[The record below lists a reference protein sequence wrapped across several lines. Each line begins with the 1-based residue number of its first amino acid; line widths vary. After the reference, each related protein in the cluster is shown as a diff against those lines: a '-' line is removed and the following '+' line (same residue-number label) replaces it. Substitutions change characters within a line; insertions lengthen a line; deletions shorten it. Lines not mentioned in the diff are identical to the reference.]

1 MAGASLRVG
10 ANTSEFTSQMKS
22 MLTQMKLVTSEYKVE
37 AAQAKALGSQ
47 TDLLSAKKK
56 ELTAKIQLQT
66 EAIKLQE
73 GNLAAQKQ
81 KLTELQVA
89 EQKLKE
95 KVAELTAV
103 YEGSVKATGKDSEES
118 KKLKAQLDETKEAH
132 AKAENAIKKQE
143 DAIAKNTIKVNESR
157 AALADQQTEL
167 KETEDNLES
176 TGKKWKIL
184 GEDITAA
191 GNSMDEAGGK
201 AVSLGDIIKGNI
213 VASAITGGVKLLAD
227 AFKEL
232 ATNMFSLANDSQ
244 TALNTLST
252 QTGATAEELEEMQSI
267 MDEIYNNNFGED
279 MDDIARAMA
288 TVKQQTG
295 ATGKEL
301 QNLTEEALLMRD
313 TFDMDV
319 NESVR
324 TANMLMNTFGLTG
337 EQAYSM
343 IAQGAQK
350 GLDKNGDLLDTINEY
365 SVHFDQL
372 GLSAEDMFNMLVNGA
387 ESGTFSVDKLG
398 DAVKEFGIR
407 VKDGTANDAF
417 KELGLNVN
425 ETTAAFGEGG
435 EAAKSAMQKVTSA
448 LFAVEDSIKQNQL
461 GVAMFGT
468 MWEDLGADGVKAL
481 TDISGEVNSTTEA
494 LDKINQQKYNDL
506 ESTLEGLKRS
516 VQTKLKEPFSQA
528 AEGIQAN
535 LADLANEISNGGMG
549 DALDRIAEGFGN
561 LVTKATEVVT
571 AALPKV
577 LEGLAWIADNGEM
590 IVSVLAGI
598 GAGFAV
604 FKVATLINTVTTAM
618 KGFKLATAAAEV
630 VQKLLNITMA
640 ANPAILIATLIAT
653 LVAAIVGF
661 IATNEK
667 ARTVVANVWEAVKNA
682 IGTVVEGIVTFFTET
697 IPNAFN
703 QVINFVKSNW
713 QGLLLLLVNPFAG
726 AFKLLYDNCEG
737 FRNIINNLVEQ
748 IKTAFNGVV
757 TFLKELPSKIWN
769 AIISTV
775 DAIRA
780 WALDLKTAAVEG
792 ITELVT
798 NVVTFF
804 SELPNKIAY
813 VIGFCI
819 GHVIQFGV
827 DLYTWAT
834 TKIPEFVNSIITF
847 MQQLPGKIWN
857 AIVSAVQKVATWG
870 EQMKT
875 QAVTKVT
882 QLITNVITFMQQ
894 LPGKIWNAIVSAV
907 TKVATWGEQMR
918 SRAVSAATSLI
929 SQTISTLSQMPS
941 RVWGAISGAIQQVV
955 SWGTQLAAKGAA
967 AAKGLFNAVVNGVSS
982 LPGKMAEIGSN
993 IVSGIWNG
1001 ISSGWD
1007 WLKNKVSSLASSL
1020 LQGAKDALG
1029 IKSPSRLFR
1038 DLVGKMIPKGI
1049 GVGITA
1055 EMPTLQK
1062 DLTDEL
1068 QGMTTKVSAEVNP
1081 VAAVKKTAKITAID
1095 GEVNTKKVTK
1105 DKDITVIVYTT
1116 NTTTLDK
1123 KVIAK
1128 EVKKEVVKGI
1138 TKDQNDKDKT
1148 RGAA

>member
-37 AAQAKALGSQ
+37 AAHAKALGSH

-81 KLTELQVA
+81 KLTELQAA

-95 KVAELTAV
+95 KVAELTAA
-103 YEGSVKATGKDSEES
+103 YEDSVKATGKDSEES

-132 AKAENAIKKQE
+132 AKAENAVKKQE

-157 AALADQQTEL
+157 VALANQQTEL
-167 KETEDNLES
+167 KETEDKLES
-176 TGKKWKIL
+176 
-184 GEDITAA
+184 A
-191 GNSMDEAGGK
+191 GNEFENFGDAVEDAGMSMDDTGAK

-213 VASAITGGVKLLAD
+213 VASAIVGGVKLLAD

-232 ATNMFSLANDSQ
+232 ATNIFSLANDTQ
-244 TALNTLST
+244 TAFNTLAT

-324 TANMLMNTFGLTG
+324 TANMLMKTFGLTG

-407 VKDGTANDAF
+407 VKDGTADGAF
-417 KELGLNVN
+417 KELGLSVD

-435 EAAKSAMQKVTSA
+435 EAAKAAMQKVTSA
-448 LFAVEDSIKQNQL
+448 LFAVEDPIKQNQL

-481 TDISGEVNSTTEA
+481 TDLSGEVNSTTEA

-528 AEGIQAN
+528 AEGIQTN
-535 LADLANEISNGGMG
+535 LVDLANEISNGGMG
-549 DALDRIAEGFGN
+549 DAIDRIAEGFGN

-577 LEGLAWIADNGEM
+577 LEGLAWIADNGEA

-598 GAGFAV
+598 GAGFAA
-604 FKVATLINTVTTAM
+604 FKVASLIQGVVSAFQA
-618 KGFKLATAAAEV
+618 FKLANEGATIAQWAMNAAM
-630 VQKLLNITMA
+630 N
-640 ANPAILIATLIAT
+640 ANPIVLIVTLVAG
-653 LVAAIVGF
+653 LVAAIVTF
-661 IATNEK
+661 IATNED
-667 ARTVVANVWEAVKNA
+667 ARAALVNVWEAIKTA

-703 QVINFVKSNW
+703 QVIDFVKGNW

-792 ITELVT
+792 ITQLVT

-819 GHVIQFGV
+819 GHVIKFGI

-834 TKIPEFVNSIITF
+834 NKIPEFVNSIITF

-870 EQMKT
+870 ENMRSK
-875 QAVTKVT
+875 AVT
-882 QLITNVITFMQQ
+882 
-894 LPGKIWNAIVSAV
+894 
-907 TKVATWGEQMR
+907 
-918 SRAVSAATSLI
+918 AATNLLN
-929 SQTISTLSQMPS
+929 QVFTTLSQMPGK
-941 RVWGAISGAIQQVV
+941 VWSAIVNAVTQVAT
-955 SWGTQLAAKGAA
+955 WGSNLIAKGREAA
-967 AAKGLFNAVVNGVSS
+967 SGLVSAVVNGVSS

-1038 DLVGKMIPKGI
+1038 DLVGKMIPQGI

-1062 DLTDEL
+1062 DLTEEL

-1148 RGAA
+1148 KGAA

>member
-22 MLTQMKLVTSEYKVE
+22 MLTQMKLVTSEYKAE

-81 KLTELQVA
+81 KLTELQTA

-95 KVAELTAV
+95 KVAELTAA
-103 YEGSVKATGKDSEES
+103 YEDSVKATGKDSEES

-132 AKAENAIKKQE
+132 AKAENAVKKQE

-167 KETEDNLES
+167 KETEDKLES
-176 TGKKWKIL
+176 
-184 GEDITAA
+184 A
-191 GNSMDEAGGK
+191 GNEFGNFGDAVEDAGRSMDDTGAK

-213 VASAITGGVKLLAD
+213 VASAIVGGVKLLAD

-232 ATNMFSLANDSQ
+232 ATNIFSLANDTQ
-244 TALNTLST
+244 TAFNTLST

-324 TANMLMNTFGLTG
+324 TANMLMKTFGLTG

-407 VKDGTANDAF
+407 VKDGTASDAF
-417 KELGLNVN
+417 KELGLNVD

-435 EAAKSAMQKVTSA
+435 EAAKEAMQKVTSA
-448 LFAVEDSIKQNQL
+448 LFAVEDPIKQNQL

-481 TDISGEVNSTTEA
+481 TDIGGEVNSTTEA

-528 AEGIQAN
+528 AEGIQTN

-549 DALDRIAEGFGN
+549 DAIDRIAEGFGN

-577 LEGLAWIADNGEM
+577 LEGLAWIADNGEA

-604 FKVATLINTVTTAM
+604 FKVASLIQGVVSAFQA
-618 KGFKLATAAAEV
+618 FKLANEGATIAQWAMNAAM
-630 VQKLLNITMA
+630 N
-640 ANPAILIATLIAT
+640 ANPIVLIVTLVAG
-653 LVAAIVGF
+653 LVAAIVTF
-661 IATNEK
+661 IATNED
-667 ARTVVANVWEAVKNA
+667 ARAALVNVWEAIKTA

-703 QVINFVKSNW
+703 QVIDFVKGNW

-792 ITELVT
+792 ITQLVT

-819 GHVIQFGV
+819 GHVIQFGI
-827 DLYTWAT
+827 DLYKWAT

-857 AIVSAVQKVATWG
+857 AIVSAV
-870 EQMKT
+870 
-875 QAVTKVT
+875 
-882 QLITNVITFMQQ
+882 
-894 LPGKIWNAIVSAV
+894 
-907 TKVATWGEQMR
+907 TKVATWGENMR
-918 SRAVSAATSLI
+918 SKAVTAATNLLN
-929 SQTISTLSQMPS
+929 QVFTTLSQMPNK
-941 RVWGAISGAIQQVV
+941 VWSAIVNAVTQVAT
-955 SWGTQLAAKGAA
+955 WGSNLIAKGKEAA
-967 AAKGLFNAVVNGVSS
+967 SGLVSAVVNGVSS

-1007 WLKNKVSSLASSL
+1007 WLKDKVSSLASSL

-1038 DLVGKMIPKGI
+1038 DLVGKMIPQGI

-1095 GEVNTKKVTK
+1095 GEVNAKKVTK

-1148 RGAA
+1148 KGAA

>member
-81 KLTELQVA
+81 KLTELQTA

-95 KVAELTAV
+95 KVAELTAA
-103 YEGSVKATGKDSEES
+103 YEDSVKATGKDSEES
-118 KKLKAQLDETKEAH
+118 KKLKAQLDETRETH
-132 AKAENAIKKQE
+132 AKAENAVKKQE

-157 AALADQQTEL
+157 AALANQQAEL
-167 KETEDNLES
+167 KETEDKLES
-176 TGKKWKIL
+176 
-184 GEDITAA
+184 A
-191 GNSMDEAGGK
+191 GNEFGNFGNAVEDTGAK
-201 AVSLGDIIKGNI
+201 AVSLGDIIKGSI
-213 VASAITGGVKLLAD
+213 VASAIVGGVKLLAD

-232 ATNMFSLANDSQ
+232 ATNIFNLANDTQ
-244 TALNTLST
+244 TAFNTLAT

-324 TANMLMNTFGLTG
+324 TANMLMTTFGLTG

-350 GLDKNGDLLDTINEY
+350 GLNKNGDLLDAINEY

-407 VKDGTANDAF
+407 VKDGTASDAF
-417 KELGLNVN
+417 KELGLNVD

-435 EAAKSAMQKVTSA
+435 EAAKVAMQKVTSA
-448 LFAVEDSIKQNQL
+448 LFAVEDPIKQNQL

-481 TDISGEVNSTTEA
+481 TDLSGEVNSTTEA

-528 AEGIQAN
+528 VEGIQTN
-535 LADLANEISNGGMG
+535 LADLTSEISNGGMG
-549 DALDRIAEGFGN
+549 DAIDRIAEGFGN

-577 LEGLAWIADNGEM
+577 LEGLAWIADNGET
-590 IVSVLAGI
+590 IVSILAGI
-598 GAGFAV
+598 GAGFEV
-604 FKVATLINTVTTAM
+604 FKIANTITSLASKFNGLVAKVIAY
-618 KGFKLATAAAEV
+618 
-630 VQKLLNITMA
+630 QA
-640 ANPAILIATLIAT
+640 ANEGATVAQALFNGVLNANPVVFFVTFITAV
-653 LVAAIVGF
+653 VAAIVTF

-667 ARTVVANVWEAVKNA
+667 ARAVVTNVWEAVKNT

-703 QVINFVKSNW
+703 QVIDFVKGNW
-713 QGLLLLLVNPFAG
+713 QGLLLLLVKPFAG

-775 DAIRA
+775 DAIRT

-819 GHVIQFGV
+819 GHVIQFGI

-857 AIVSAVQKVATWG
+857 AIVSAIQKVATWG
-870 EQMKT
+870 ENMKT

-882 QLITNVITFMQQ
+882 QLITNVINFMQR
-894 LPGKIWNAIVSAV
+894 LPGKIWNAIVGAV
-907 TKVATWGEQMR
+907 TKVATWGENMR
-918 SRAVSAATSLI
+918 SKAVTAATKLI
-929 SQTISTLSQMPS
+929 NQVFTTLSKMPGK
-941 RVWGAISGAIQQVV
+941 VWSAIVNAVTQVAT
-955 SWGTQLAAKGAA
+955 WGSNLKAKGREAA
-967 AAKGLFNAVVNGVSS
+967 TGLVNAVVKGVSS
-982 LPGKMAEIGSN
+982 LPGKMAKIGSN

-1001 ISSGWD
+1001 IKSGWD
-1007 WLKNKVSSLASSL
+1007 GLKNKVSSLASGL
-1020 LQGAKDALG
+1020 LQSVKDALG

-1038 DLVGKMIPKGI
+1038 DLVGKMIPQGI
-1049 GVGITA
+1049 GVGITS

-1081 VAAVKKTAKITAID
+1081 VAAVKKTAKIAAVD

-1116 NTTTLDK
+1116 NITTLDK
-1123 KVIAK
+1123 KVITK

-1148 RGAA
+1148 KGVA